1 MSHENYIL
9 FLQVVIIL
17 GCGILT
23 YLIISTGLLKKIYE
37 VFSSGISFF
46 LHWACFI
53 FRKPMTIFYFT
64 LLQGKVVLATIPH
77 IWRTRTGLINFLI
90 RLVFLIL
97 VIAPS
102 AFIINP
108 FGFLSIYSYLLF
120 SVLSDGLIGAVFSSR
135 ALLFCPILL
144 GKLFSLI
151 YIYVTDMDEFI
162 WFAGG
167 SNTAILWSSENIYS
181 CLNDKNAY
189 HIIKEDLE
197 KLCLLS

>member
-1 MSHENYIL
+1 MSHETYL
-9 FLQVVIIL
+9 LLLPVVIIL
-17 GCGILT
+17 GWGILI
-23 YLIISTGLLKKIYE
+23 YLAIRTGLLKKVYGI
-37 VFSSGISFF
+37 FSSGISFF
-46 LHWACFI
+46 SHWVCFI

-64 LLQGKVVLATIPH
+64 LLQGKVALSAIPY

-97 VIAPS
+97 VIAPA

-108 FGFLSIYSYLLF
+108 FGFLSMYSYLLF
-120 SVLSDGLIGAVFSSR
+120 SVLSDGLIGAVFSTR
-135 ALLFCPILL
+135 ALILCPILL
-144 GKLFSLI
+144 GRLFSLV

-181 CLNDKNAY
+181 CLNDENAY
-189 HIIKEDLE
+189 HIIKKDLRE
-197 KLCLLS
+197 LCLLS